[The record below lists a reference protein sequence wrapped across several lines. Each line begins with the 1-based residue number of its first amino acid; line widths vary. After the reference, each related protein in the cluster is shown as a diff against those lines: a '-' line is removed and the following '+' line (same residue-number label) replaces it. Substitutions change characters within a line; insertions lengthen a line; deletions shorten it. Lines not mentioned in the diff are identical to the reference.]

1 MAKKFVDMNG
11 EEAQVVFAEAFEKA
25 LKDYGVAKEG
35 GNMNID
41 PSSVGGGGSGGGSGG
56 ANTGVNI
63 TPPSDGDSNL
73 GNSARNNLNLLNV
86 GLKAGAKS
94 IEIYDKT
101 LQASK
106 ANFEPLLREMN
117 ELQKVYGNIKLD
129 PNEAV
134 GAARDVSKRL
144 ANIRS
149 FYYHEAG
156 ETMSKSLGFQGNM
169 IRKYFRDE
177 GEAFQISE
185 DILSSLVEQH
195 SQFIATIDEET
206 QFKLPAY
213 TKALGISTRD
223 VAELVEIQINRT
235 GEANTKVLDEVAI
248 FANGLSKAT
257 NIPMKSISANAVR
270 IIKDTERWGDTTA
283 EEATRISATLGQ
295 LGQTYDSFTTL
306 TDKFQEFGSAAET
319 SGLIS
324 QITGGAV
331 NLDAQHLMYLASEE
345 QEKFLPEL
353 RRSLLAGGFDAEA
366 YARLSQAEQR
376 QMAQAFSLD
385 REKMISLIDTR
396 RPSDDLD
403 LLAELDKAKS
413 SGLTAAEAMESGM
426 ELAAKATQTT
436 SDIMEEHRV
445 GVLLKSEKA
454 LLSLAQGYSDLN
466 EAMKSVNYDGVDKV
480 IKANNAGFEAQGKV
494 VKSAAKNMPKNATF
508 EEAEE
513 FLGQVGKDAYD
524 AAKEAKDKFL
534 NDQNPPTA
542 QSNNNNQN
550 QITPQNVAQ
559 TNTTPTPSPTPT
571 PTPVNSQ
578 NNNPDPNMFA
588 TPPVNQN
595 QTLAVPSTNT
605 FNQNQIQQM
614 SNVQLPIINNQGQI
628 MQSHELTNQSI
639 GQLTTAVNS
648 LVSSNN
654 NFNRPLI
661 LQVDG
666 QTLGQIV
673 IDSRIIQGGE
683 TVSVVTTNN
692 P

>member
-1 MAKKFVDMNG
+1 MSNWWDTEADVQRVLKKSFNDAL
-11 EEAQVVFAEAFEKA
+11 EE
-25 LKDYGVAKEG
+25 YGVAKQSG
-35 GNMNID
+35 SGNID
-41 PSSVGGGGSGGGSGG
+41 PSSTAGAGSGGT
-56 ANTGVNI
+56 NTGVNI
-63 TPPSDGDSNL
+63 TAPSDGDSNL

-306 TDKFQEFGSAAET
+306 TPKNDSVT
-319 SGLIS
+319 VDV
-324 QITGGAV
+324 GGV
-331 NLDAQHLMYLASEE
+331 NCSIVNV
-345 QEKFLPEL
+345 
-353 RRSLLAGGFDAEA
+353 ST
-366 YARLSQAEQR
+366 RLS
-376 QMAQAFSLD
+376 S
-385 REKMISLIDTR
+385 
-396 RPSDDLD
+396 
-403 LLAELDKAKS
+403 
-413 SGLTAAEAMESGM
+413 
-426 ELAAKATQTT
+426 
-436 SDIMEEHRV
+436 
-445 GVLLKSEKA
+445 
-454 LLSLAQGYSDLN
+454 
-466 EAMKSVNYDGVDKV
+466 
-480 IKANNAGFEAQGKV
+480 
-494 VKSAAKNMPKNATF
+494 
-508 EEAEE
+508 
-513 FLGQVGKDAYD
+513 
-524 AAKEAKDKFL
+524 
-534 NDQNPPTA
+534 
-542 QSNNNNQN
+542 QS
-550 QITPQNVAQ
+550 
-559 TNTTPTPSPTPT
+559 
-571 PTPVNSQ
+571 
-578 NNNPDPNMFA
+578 
-588 TPPVNQN
+588 
-595 QTLAVPSTNT
+595 
-605 FNQNQIQQM
+605 
-614 SNVQLPIINNQGQI
+614 
-628 MQSHELTNQSI
+628 
-639 GQLTTAVNS
+639 
-648 LVSSNN
+648 
-654 NFNRPLI
+654 
-661 LQVDG
+661 
-666 QTLGQIV
+666 
-673 IDSRIIQGGE
+673 
-683 TVSVVTTNN
+683 
-692 P
+692 